1 VEEVGSVRF
10 LKPAAALVV
19 TVLSVAAA
27 GCATSPSS
35 SAGGTP
41 ATSSS
46 SATQGKLK
54 SIFFANPLP
63 AYPDWG
69 TANSCFY
76 AEVKKFGLTGVS
88 QGPTGLQINDQFVLD
103 SISQALAEHYS
114 AMIVVPITPSE
125 YQPIMQRA
133 RAQGMLVAT
142 LNTGSST
149 TAQNFEIGTSYP
161 ALGLEVAKNIGAR
174 GGQQYLGLVTNGPG
188 GIGATI
194 FSSLEA
200 NLPANVHVVA
210 TAYDNGDPGKTEDAV
225 AQMLIAHPN
234 INVIYAWEGTAVAGI
249 SAAIKQQNRVGKTAG
264 VVNDLTPQVIAG
276 IKDGTIYGTNRQHFC
291 LMAQD
296 AVKYFVAISR
306 GQKVPALTDTGTT
319 FVTKA
324 NLQQVLAEVAAGQ

>member
-1 VEEVGSVRF
+1 VRS

-19 TVLSVAAA
+19 TALSVAIT

-35 SAGGTP
+35 SAGGAP
-41 ATSSS
+41 AASSS
-46 SATQGKLK
+46 SASSSTAAQGKLK

-76 AEVKKFGLTGVS
+76 AEVKQFGLKGIS

-133 RAQGMLVAT
+133 RTQGMLVAT

-161 ALGLEVAKNIGAR
+161 ALGQEVAKNIGAR
-174 GGQQYLGLVTNGPG
+174 GGQQNLGLVTNGPG

-200 NLPANVHVVA
+200 NLPSNVHLVA
-210 TAYDNGDPGKTEDAV
+210 TAYDNGDPSKTEDAV

-234 INVIYAWEGTAVAGI
+234 INVIYSWEGTAVAGI

-264 VVNDLTPQVIAG
+264 VVNDLTPQVVAG
-276 IKDGTIYGTNRQHFC
+276 INDGTIYGTNRQHFC

-296 AVKYFVAISR
+296 AVKDFVAVSR

-324 NLQQVLAEVAAGQ
+324 NLQQVLAEVKAGQ

>member
-1 VEEVGSVRF
+1 MRSF
-10 LKPAAALVV
+10 KPAAALVV

-46 SATQGKLK
+46 GATQGKLK

-69 TANSCFY
+69 TANKCFY

-133 RAQGMLVAT
+133 RARA
-142 LNTGSST
+142 
-149 TAQNFEIGTSYP
+149 
-161 ALGLEVAKNIGAR
+161 
-174 GGQQYLGLVTNGPG
+174 
-188 GIGATI
+188 
-194 FSSLEA
+194 
-200 NLPANVHVVA
+200 
-210 TAYDNGDPGKTEDAV
+210 
-225 AQMLIAHPN
+225 
-234 INVIYAWEGTAVAGI
+234 
-249 SAAIKQQNRVGKTAG
+249 
-264 VVNDLTPQVIAG
+264 
-276 IKDGTIYGTNRQHFC
+276 
-291 LMAQD
+291 
-296 AVKYFVAISR
+296 
-306 GQKVPALTDTGTT
+306 
-319 FVTKA
+319 
-324 NLQQVLAEVAAGQ
+324 

>member
-1 VEEVGSVRF
+1 MRS
-10 LKPAAALVV
+10 LKPAAAFVV
-19 TVLSVAAA
+19 TALSVAVA

-35 SAGGTP
+35 SAGGAP
-41 ATSSS
+41 AASSS
-46 SATQGKLK
+46 SASSSTAAQGKLK

-69 TANSCFY
+69 TANTCFY
-76 AEVKKFGLTGVS
+76 AEVKQFGLKGIS

-161 ALGLEVAKNIGAR
+161 ALGQEVAKNIGAR
-174 GGQQYLGLVTNGPG
+174 GGQQNLGLVTNGPG

-200 NLPANVHVVA
+200 NLPSNVHLVA
-210 TAYDNGDPGKTEDAV
+210 TAYDNGDPSKTEDAV

-234 INVIYAWEGTAVAGI
+234 INVIYSWEGTAVAGI

-276 IKDGTIYGTNRQHFC
+276 INDGTIYGTNRQHFC

-296 AVKYFVAISR
+296 AVKDFVAVSR

-319 FVTKA
+319 FV
-324 NLQQVLAEVAAGQ
+324 NEVEPPAGPGRG

>member
-1 VEEVGSVRF
+1 VRS

-19 TVLSVAAA
+19 TALSVAIA

-35 SAGGTP
+35 SAGGAP
-41 ATSSS
+41 AASSS
-46 SATQGKLK
+46 SASSSTAAQGKLK

-76 AEVKKFGLTGVS
+76 AEVKQFGLKGIS

-133 RAQGMLVAT
+133 RTQGMLVAT

-161 ALGLEVAKNIGAR
+161 ALGQEVAKNIGAR
-174 GGQQYLGLVTNGPG
+174 GGQQNLGLVTNGPG

-200 NLPANVHVVA
+200 NLPSNVHLVA
-210 TAYDNGDPGKTEDAV
+210 TAYDNGDPSKTEDAV

-234 INVIYAWEGTAVAGI
+234 INVIYSWEGTAVAGI

-264 VVNDLTPQVIAG
+264 VVNDLTPQVVAG
-276 IKDGTIYGTNRQHFC
+276 INDGTIYGTNRQHFC

-296 AVKYFVAISR
+296 AVKDFVAVSR

-324 NLQQVLAEVAAGQ
+324 NLQQVLAEVKAGQ

>member
-1 VEEVGSVRF
+1 VRS

-19 TVLSVAAA
+19 TALSVAIA

-35 SAGGTP
+35 SAGGAP
-41 ATSSS
+41 AASSS
-46 SATQGKLK
+46 SASSSTAAQGKLK

-69 TANSCFY
+69 TANKCFY

-133 RAQGMLVAT
+133 RAQGMMVAT

-149 TAQNFEIGTSYP
+149 SAQNFEIGTSYP
-161 ALGLEVAKNIGAR
+161 ALGQEVAKNIGAR

-200 NLPANVHVVA
+200 NLPANVHLVA
-210 TAYDNGDPGKTEDAV
+210 TAYDNGDPSKTEDAV

-234 INVIYAWEGTAVAGI
+234 INVIYSWEGTAVAGI

-296 AVKYFVAISR
+296 AVKDFVAVSR
-306 GQKVPALTDTGTT
+306 GQTVPPLTDTGTT

>member
-1 VEEVGSVRF
+1 VRF
-10 LKPAAALVV
+10 LKPAAALAATAIV
-19 TVLSVAAA
+19 VAAA

-35 SAGGTP
+35 PAGSAPTAPGTG
-41 ATSSS
+41 A
-46 SATQGKLK
+46 AHGKLK

-69 TANSCFY
+69 TANKCFY

-88 QGPTGLQINDQFVLD
+88 QGPTGLQVNDQFVLD
-103 SISQALAEHYS
+103 RISQALAVGYS

-125 YQPIMQRA
+125 YQPIIQRA
-133 RAQGMLVAT
+133 RAQHMMVAT

-161 ALGLEVAKNIGAR
+161 ALGTEVAKNIGDR

-194 FSSLEA
+194 FSALEA
-200 NLPANVHVVA
+200 HLPANVHLVA
-210 TAYDNGDPGKTEDAV
+210 TAYDNGDPTKTEDAV

-234 INVIYAWEGTAVAGI
+234 INVIYSWEGTAVAGI
-249 SAAIKQQNRVGKTAG
+249 SAAIKQQNRVGKTVG

-291 LMAQD
+291 LMAKT
-296 AVKYFVAISR
+296 AVDDFVALSR
-306 GQKVPALTDTGTT
+306 GKTVPALTDTGTT

-324 NLQQVLAEVAAGQ
+324 NLSQVLAQVKAGN

>member
-1 VEEVGSVRF
+1 VRS
-10 LKPAAALVV
+10 LMPAAALVV
-19 TVLSVAAA
+19 TVLSVAVA

-35 SAGGTP
+35 SAGGAP
-41 ATSSS
+41 AASSS
-46 SATQGKLK
+46 SASSSTAAQGKLK

-69 TANSCFY
+69 TANTCFY
-76 AEVKKFGLTGVS
+76 AEVKQFGLKGIS

-161 ALGLEVAKNIGAR
+161 ALGQEVAKNIGAR
-174 GGQQYLGLVTNGPG
+174 GGQQNLGLVTNGPG

-200 NLPANVHVVA
+200 NLPSNVHLVA
-210 TAYDNGDPGKTEDAV
+210 TAYDNGDPSKTEDAV

-234 INVIYAWEGTAVAGI
+234 VNVIYSWEGTAVAGI

-264 VVNDLTPQVIAG
+264 VVNDLTPQVVAG
-276 IKDGTIYGTNRQHFC
+276 IQDGTIYGTNRQHFC

-296 AVKYFVAISR
+296 AVKDFVAVSR
-306 GQKVPALTDTGTT
+306 GQKVPPLTDTGTT
-319 FVTKA
+319 FVTKS
-324 NLQQVLAEVAAGQ
+324 NLQQVLAEVKAGQ

>member
-1 VEEVGSVRF
+1 VRS
-10 LKPAAALVV
+10 LMPAAALVV
-19 TVLSVAAA
+19 TVLSVAVA

-35 SAGGTP
+35 SAGGAP
-41 ATSSS
+41 AASSS
-46 SATQGKLK
+46 SASSSTAAQGKLK

-69 TANSCFY
+69 TANTCFY
-76 AEVKKFGLTGVS
+76 AEVKQFGLKGIS

-161 ALGLEVAKNIGAR
+161 ALGQEVAKNIGAR
-174 GGQQYLGLVTNGPG
+174 GGQQNLGLVTNGPG

-200 NLPANVHVVA
+200 NLPSNVHLVA
-210 TAYDNGDPGKTEDAV
+210 TAYDNGDPSKTEDAV

-234 INVIYAWEGTAVAGI
+234 INVIYSWEGTAVAGI

-264 VVNDLTPQVIAG
+264 VVNDLTPQVVAG
-276 IKDGTIYGTNRQHFC
+276 IQDGTIYGTNRQHFC

-296 AVKYFVAISR
+296 AVKDFVAVSR
-306 GQKVPALTDTGTT
+306 GQKVPPLTDTGTT
-319 FVTKA
+319 FVTKS
-324 NLQQVLAEVAAGQ
+324 NLQQVLAEVKAGQ

>member
-1 VEEVGSVRF
+1 VRS

-19 TVLSVAAA
+19 TALSVAIA

-35 SAGGTP
+35 SAGGAP
-41 ATSSS
+41 AASSS
-46 SATQGKLK
+46 SASSSTAAQGKLK

-76 AEVKKFGLTGVS
+76 AEVKQFGLKGIS

-103 SISQALAEHYS
+103 SISQALAERYS

-161 ALGLEVAKNIGAR
+161 ALGQEVAKNIGAR
-174 GGQQYLGLVTNGPG
+174 GGQQNLGLVTNGPG

-200 NLPANVHVVA
+200 NLPSNVHLVA
-210 TAYDNGDPGKTEDAV
+210 TAYDNGDPSKTEDAV

-234 INVIYAWEGTAVAGI
+234 INVIYSWEGTAVAGI

-276 IKDGTIYGTNRQHFC
+276 INDGTIYGTNRQHFC

-296 AVKYFVAISR
+296 AVKDFVAVSR
-306 GQKVPALTDTGTT
+306 GQQVPALTDTGTT
-319 FVTKA
+319 FVTKS
-324 NLQQVLAEVAAGQ
+324 NLQQVLAEVKAGQ

>member
-1 VEEVGSVRF
+1 MRS
-10 LKPAAALVV
+10 LMPAAALVV
-19 TVLSVAAA
+19 TVLSVAVA

-35 SAGGTP
+35 SAGGAP
-41 ATSSS
+41 AASSS
-46 SATQGKLK
+46 SASSSTAAQGKLK

-69 TANSCFY
+69 TANACFY
-76 AEVKKFGLTGVS
+76 AEVKQFGLKGIS

-161 ALGLEVAKNIGAR
+161 ALGQEVAKNIGAR
-174 GGQQYLGLVTNGPG
+174 GGQQNLGLVTNGPG

-200 NLPANVHVVA
+200 NLPSNVHLVA
-210 TAYDNGDPGKTEDAV
+210 TAYDNGDPSKTEDAV

-234 INVIYAWEGTAVAGI
+234 INVIYSWEGTAVAGI

-276 IKDGTIYGTNRQHFC
+276 INDGTIYGTNRQHFC

-296 AVKYFVAISR
+296 AVKDFVAVSR

-319 FVTKA
+319 FVTKS
-324 NLQQVLAEVAAGQ
+324 NLQQVLAEVKAGQ

>member
-1 VEEVGSVRF
+1 VRS

-19 TVLSVAAA
+19 TALSVAIA

-35 SAGGTP
+35 SAGGAP
-41 ATSSS
+41 AASSS
-46 SATQGKLK
+46 SASSSTAAQGKLK

-69 TANSCFY
+69 TANTCFY
-76 AEVKKFGLTGVS
+76 AEVKQFGLKGIS

-161 ALGLEVAKNIGAR
+161 ALGQEVAKNIGAR
-174 GGQQYLGLVTNGPG
+174 GGQQNLGLVTNGPG

-200 NLPANVHVVA
+200 NLPSNVHLVA
-210 TAYDNGDPGKTEDAV
+210 TAYDNGDPSKTEDAV

-234 INVIYAWEGTAVAGI
+234 INVIYSWEGTAVAGI

-276 IKDGTIYGTNRQHFC
+276 INDGTIYGTNRQHFC

-296 AVKYFVAISR
+296 AVKDFVAVSR
-306 GQKVPALTDTGTT
+306 GQQVPALTDTGTT
-319 FVTKA
+319 FVTKS
-324 NLQQVLAEVAAGQ
+324 NLQQVLAEVKAGQ